1 MQVQQEEGSSAP
13 SPYDE
18 FLLADV
24 KTGERSRIG
33 LDEKEK
39 LYLDCL
45 DAFYND
51 EKPVL
56 GDSEYETLKTDLQF
70 EGSRIAAFSKDEI
83 KYLIANKRFVMGK
96 PFLSDSEYDSLRRK
110 LKTAGSPVVLHEAPS
125 CKVDGTCRFDMKVDE
140 GKQRLLYLPGTL
152 GGLILACEVEFWT
165 LHIDPLLSIVLGALP
180 AYLFGVWF
188 TENIFAQKPLVAS
201 TACPSCNSLLTVYFG
216 DLFGV
221 QRDGIMG
228 PAKQKEAGSSQV
240 GVKCP
245 DCTAKLIADRTTM
258 RIESNKVAA

>member
-152 GGLILACEVEFWT
+152 GEPPSPPPRRVGLSRA
-165 LHIDPLLSIVLGALP
+165 GAR
-180 AYLFGVWF
+180 
-188 TENIFAQKPLVAS
+188 
-201 TACPSCNSLLTVYFG
+201 TA
-216 DLFGV
+216 
-221 QRDGIMG
+221 DGWRRAAM
-228 PAKQKEAGSSQV
+228 Q
-240 GVKCP
+240 
-245 DCTAKLIADRTTM
+245 AD
-258 RIESNKVAA
+258 